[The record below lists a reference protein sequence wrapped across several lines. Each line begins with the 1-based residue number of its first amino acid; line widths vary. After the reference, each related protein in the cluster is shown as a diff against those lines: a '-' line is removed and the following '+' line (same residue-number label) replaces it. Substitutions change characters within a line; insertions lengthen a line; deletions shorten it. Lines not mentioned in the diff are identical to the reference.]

1 MASTICR
8 PSKNYSKR
16 AKVAIKKKAVKRKAR
31 LWLEGA
37 RLRTL
42 PLAVA
47 PVAIGAGTAA
57 SIQSFDATLT
67 LLALAVALFLQ
78 IGVNYAND
86 YSDGIRG
93 TDAKRVGPLRL
104 TGSNSVKPAA
114 VKRAAFVFFFL
125 AAAAGLTIVLITQIW
140 WLLAVGLVAI
150 VAAWFYTG
158 GKSPYGYAALGELSV
173 FLFFGIVA
181 TVGTAYIQI
190 DNFEQNSLVVMVSF
204 AGATAIGLFS
214 AAVLM
219 VNNIRDIDL
228 DTHVSK
234 NTLAVK
240 VGKRAAKA
248 IYFAFIWIPLVLL
261 SGFVLLYPATF
272 FAFVSILFV
281 APATLIVATAKQPKE
296 LILALKLTSFGALAY
311 ALLLGYGLA
320 AVSVG

>member
-1 MASTICR
+1 
-8 PSKNYSKR
+8 
-16 AKVAIKKKAVKRKAR
+16 VANKKKAVKRRAR

-67 LLALAVALFLQ
+67 LLALAVALLLQ

-114 VKRAAFVFFFL
+114 VKRAAFVLFFL
-125 AAAAGLTIVLITQIW
+125 AAAAGLTIVIITQIW

-190 DNFEQNSLVVMVSF
+190 DNFEQNSLIVMVSF
-204 AGATAIGLFS
+204 VGATAIGLFS

-228 DTHVSK
+228 DRHVSK

-281 APATLIVATAKQPKE
+281 APATLIVATARQPKE

>member
-1 MASTICR
+1 MA
-8 PSKNYSKR
+8 N
-16 AKVAIKKKAVKRKAR
+16 KKKAVKRRAR

-67 LLALAVALFLQ
+67 LLALAVALLLQ

-114 VKRAAFVFFFL
+114 VKRAAFVLFFL
-125 AAAAGLTIVLITQIW
+125 AAAAGLTIVIITQIW

-190 DNFEQNSLVVMVSF
+190 DNFEQNSLIVMVSF
-204 AGATAIGLFS
+204 VGATAIGLFS

-228 DTHVSK
+228 DRHVSK

-281 APATLIVATAKQPKE
+281 APATLIVATARQPKE

>member
-1 MASTICR
+1 MANS
-8 PSKNYSKR
+8 
-16 AKVAIKKKAVKRKAR
+16 KKARKRKIG

-42 PLAVA
+42 PLAIA
-47 PVAIGAGTAA
+47 PVAIGAGVAA
-57 SIQSFDATLT
+57 SIQSFNLGLS

-104 TGSNSVKPAA
+104 TASKSVKPEA
-114 VKRAAFVFFFL
+114 VKRAAFAFFAL
-125 AAAAGLTIVLITQIW
+125 AAVAGVAIVLLTQIW
-140 WLLAVGLVAI
+140 WLIAVGVAAI
-150 VAAWFYTG
+150 IAAWFYTG
-158 GKSPYGYAALGELSV
+158 GKNPYGYAAMGEVSV
-173 FLFFGIVA
+173 FVFFGLVA

-190 DNFEQNSLVVMVSF
+190 ENFEQNSLAVVASF

-228 DTHVSK
+228 DRHVSK

-248 IYFAFIWIPLVLL
+248 IYFALIWIPLILL
-261 SGFVLLYPATF
+261 SGFVMLYPATF
-272 FAFVSILFV
+272 FAFASFFFV

-296 LILALKLTSFGALAY
+296 LILALKLTSFGALVY

-320 AVSVG
+320 SVSIG

>member
-1 MASTICR
+1 MA
-8 PSKNYSKR
+8 NN
-16 AKVAIKKKAVKRKAR
+16 KKALKRKAA

-47 PVAIGAGTAA
+47 PVAIGAGAAA
-57 SIQSFDATLT
+57 SIQSFDLTLS

-78 IGVNYAND
+78 IGVNFAND

-93 TDAKRVGPLRL
+93 TDAQRVGPLRL
-104 TGSNSVKPAA
+104 TGSKSLKPEA
-114 VKRAAFVFFFL
+114 VKRAAFALFAL
-125 AAAAGLTIVLITQIW
+125 AAVAGLAIVLLTQIW
-140 WLLAVGLVAI
+140 WLVAVGLAAI

-173 FLFFGIVA
+173 FIFFGLVA
-181 TVGTAYIQI
+181 TAGTAYIQI
-190 DNFEQNSLVVMVSF
+190 ENFEKNSLVMIVTF

-214 AAVLM
+214 SAVLM

-228 DTHVSK
+228 DRHVSK

-248 IYFAFIWIPLVLL
+248 IYFAMIWIPLVIL
-261 SGFVLLYPATF
+261 SGFVLLYPATV
-272 FAFVSILFV
+272 FAFVSFLFI
-281 APATLIVATAKQPKE
+281 APATLIVATATTPKE

-311 ALLLGYGLA
+311 SLLLGYGLA
-320 AVSVG
+320 AVSIG